1 MLLLIM
7 NRIYRET
14 LACSLIACLFY
25 IIVWW
30 ILGTRFFGLGN
41 PYLIA
46 GAVLFAIADIGA
58 IYYLIRRKAARS
70 QMTDDGE

>member
-25 IIVWW
+25 AAVWW

-46 GAVLFAIADIGA
+46 VVILFAIADIGA
-58 IYYLIRRKAARS
+58 IHYLIRRRAAK
-70 QMTDDGE
+70 TEENDNGD

>member
-1 MLLLIM
+1 M

-58 IYYLIRRKAARS
+58 IYYLIRRRASHLEKHNNR
-70 QMTDDGE
+70 E